1 MPSTIVPASLGLWAA
16 APDSFV
22 GAMHAVP
29 AGMLVNAGFLWVWRV
44 LPPRLARYG
53 PRWTLAGT
61 LVGSLLL
68 WAAAASASLLAL
80 SAVASA
86 GALRALLP
94 FGVAVLVGLVATSAP
109 TPVRAGAGSVGALVL
124 IARGALA
131 AAAVGAAITASAAS
145 DGLLAGMM
153 SVFPAIFL
161 TTMVSLWWSRG
172 GALPA
177 AAVGPMMLGSC
188 AVSAFAIVASWAVP
202 ALGPLVGVVVAWLS
216 AVVGVSA
223 PAAAWLARVRRVTA

>member
-16 APDSFV
+16 APESFV

-44 LPPRLARYG
+44 LPPRLAGYG
-53 PRWTLAGT
+53 PRWSLAGT
-61 LVGSLLL
+61 LAGSLAL
-68 WAAAASASLLAL
+68 WAAASAASLLAL
-80 SAVASA
+80 TATASA
-86 GALRALLP
+86 GVARALVP
-94 FGVAVLVGLVATSAP
+94 FGVALAVGLVATSTPA
-109 TPVRAGAGSVGALVL
+109 PVRTGAGSVGVPVLV
-124 IARGALA
+124 ARGVLA
-131 AAAVGAAITASAAS
+131 AAAVGAAITVSSAN

-188 AVSAFAIVASWAVP
+188 AVSAFAIVAAVVVP
-202 ALGPLVGVVVAWLS
+202 ALGPIAGVVVAWLS
-216 AVVGVSA
+216 AVLGVSA
-223 PAAAWLARVRRVTA
+223 PAAAWLTRARRVTA